1 MLQFLVRMTDS
12 SRMRIKSYKDLVGLS
27 IAQARAAYDIGIS
40 DLLDEVDMDPET
52 GKSWRWL
59 HAEAGVKIESLTLK
73 IEALVGVIAD
83 VTAQRD
89 AAQAEVERLT
99 KVIASYDTIDDLE
112 LRTAR
117 DFIKAFNIDVEKYKA
132 DTALKAMKQSLK
144 EGMDAMPS
152 VTADEAYTQTQA
164 VVESPEELAAE
175 EKPSKDSLRKVWE
188 AIYSGRG
195 LSAVGSKWTRRRLA
209 QLNRLQELGYA
220 FKGPSGAWWARES
233 GPGPDET

>member
-1 MLQFLVRMTDS
+1 MTDS
-12 SRMRIKSYKDLVGLS
+12 SCMRIKSYKDLVGLS

-52 GKSWRWL
+52 GESWRWL

-99 KVIASYDTIDDLE
+99 KVIASYDTLDDLE

-117 DFIKAFNIDVEKYKA
+117 NFIKAFNIDVEKYKA
-132 DTALKAMKQSLK
+132 DTAYA
-144 EGMDAMPS
+144 
-152 VTADEAYTQTQA
+152 QA
-164 VVESPEELAAE
+164 AVKSPEAE

-209 QLNRLQELGYA
+209 QLNRLAELGHA
-220 FKGPSGAWWARES
+220 FNGPSGAWWARGS
-233 GPGPDET
+233 GPDPDETLARKSLKSEAKRPMSRA

>member
-1 MLQFLVRMTDS
+1 MTDS

-59 HAEAGVKIESLTLK
+59 HAEAGVRIESLTLK
-73 IEALVGVIAD
+73 IEALVDVIAD

-99 KVIASYDTIDDLE
+99 KVIASYDTPEE

-117 DFIKAFNIDVEKYKA
+117 DFIKAFNVDVEKMQA
-132 DTALKAMKQSLK
+132 HPLEAAKQSLK
-144 EGMDAMPS
+144 DGMASMPS
-152 VTADEAYTQTQA
+152 VTADEAYAQAQA
-164 VVESPEELAAE
+164 VVESPEELAGE

-188 AIYSGRG
+188 AIRGPDRG
-195 LSAVGSKWTRRRLA
+195 LSADKSKWTRRRLT
-209 QLNRLQELGYA
+209 QLNRLKELGYA
-220 FKGPSGAWWARES
+220 RVTLGGHGCWYGIE
-233 GPGPDET
+233 PGPDPDEI